1 MAFSNVALTD
11 TFDTWRTRTNQL
23 VLLGTDL
30 TDGFFK
36 KLTGTIEINNSGFAN
51 SNVSLNVS
59 NGYIRGN
66 AAGLTFLPNT
76 SINGKIINSQLQN
89 NTITLISNSASLSIE
104 NAPTGSVAIGNT
116 VYLNLTV
123 SNTVTSTS
131 ATGVAAAGAVNT
143 VHSLFQT
150 NNTDIRTI
158 LTSGYGVANGAF
170 NFANGV
176 STNTTAAFARANAS
190 LGNTASA
197 IGVYVG
203 ANISFTA
210 NGTQSQPVITRF
222 GAGNTS
228 TGIFFPS
235 TGTVAV
241 GASANLGVFVNTT
254 GNVGI
259 GTQTSSYKLYVQGDI
274 YATGDITAFSDI
286 AIKEDISTIENAL
299 STVANLRGVKYTR
312 KDTKERKIGLIAQEV
327 QSILPE
333 VVVNADNNI
342 GVSYQTV
349 VALLI
354 EAVKELSNKVKI
366 LEGK

>member
-1 MAFSNVALTD
+1 MAFSNIALTD

-23 VLLGTDL
+23 VLVGNDL
-30 TDGFFK
+30 TEGFFK
-36 KLTGTIEINNSGFAN
+36 KSTGTIEINNSGFAN

-59 NGYIRGN
+59 NGYIKGN

-76 SINGKIINSQLQN
+76 SINGKIINSQLAN
-89 NTITLISNSASLSIE
+89 STIKITSNSTSLLVEGPSATDI
-104 NAPTGSVAIGNT
+104 ALGNT
-116 VYLNLTV
+116 VYLNLSV
-123 SNTVTSTS
+123 SNTVTNQS
-131 ATGVAAAGAVNT
+131 ATNLAAAGSVNT
-143 VHSLFQT
+143 VHSLLQT
-150 NNTDIRTI
+150 ANADIRSI
-158 LTSGYGVANGAF
+158 LTGTITNAAASFG
-170 NFANGV
+170 FANGV

-203 ANISFTA
+203 ANVSFTA

-222 GAGNTS
+222 GTGNTS

-235 TGTVAV
+235 TGTIAM

>member
-1 MAFSNVALTD
+1 MALSPIALTD
-11 TFDTWRTRTNQL
+11 TFETWRTRTNQL
-23 VLLGTDL
+23 VVIGNDFTE
-30 TDGFFK
+30 GYVK
-36 KLTGTIEINNSGFAN
+36 KEKGTIEINNSLFAN

-59 NGYIRGN
+59 NGYIVGN
-66 AAGLTFLPNT
+66 GAGLTFLPNT
-76 SINGKIINSQLQN
+76 SINGKIINSQLAN
-89 NTITLISNSASLSIE
+89 ATITLVSNSASLVIEGPSSGSIQL
-104 NAPTGSVAIGNT
+104 GNT
-116 VYLNLTV
+116 VYVNLTV

-143 VHSLFQT
+143 VHTLLQT

-158 LTSGYGVANGAF
+158 LSSAFGVANGGF
-170 NFANGV
+170 GFANGV
-176 STNTTAAFARANAS
+176 STNAAAAFAKANAALANTSTTYSGTLQFATAGSVTAPS
-190 LGNTASA
+190 LTSNLGANTGIYWPSA
-197 IGVYVG
+197 GRLGLTANGQLGVYVN
-203 ANISFTA
+203 A
-210 NGTQSQPVITRF
+210 
-222 GAGNTS
+222 
-228 TGIFFPS
+228 
-235 TGTVAV
+235 
-241 GASANLGVFVNTT
+241 T

-259 GTQTSSYKLYVQGDI
+259 GTTTTSYKLYVSGDI

-286 AIKEDISTIENAL
+286 AIKEDITTIENAL
-299 STVANLRGVKYTR
+299 ATVANLRGVKYTR

-327 QSILPE
+327 QPILPE